1 MWTDV
6 LDLNEFYRSTL
17 GQMTVRLLRA
27 RLREVWPNVRGE
39 TVLGLG
45 YATPFLRPFIEE
57 AQRTMAFMP
66 AQQGVTRWPREGRN
80 LTTLVDEMDLPLP
93 DRSVDRVLLIHA
105 VECTEQVR
113 PMLREIWRVMA
124 DGGRLIVVAPTRAGL
139 WSQIDRSPFY
149 QGHPYSPGQLA
160 ALLRANMFAPLQQ
173 TRALFM
179 PPTRSR
185 LMMRMAP
192 AVERFGQRWLG
203 RFAGVSVIESGKQ
216 LYAGVAE
223 RSQSPALVVARPKLR
238 IASSRDTPCGAQRR
252 GRRGAGLLSFP
263 QQTIESIRMS
273 LSPRVIA
280 LLGFGEAGSAI
291 ARGLAAEGGWRGAA
305 RPGDNAPRR
314 LIAIDTALDKDAR
327 GTALGKQARAL
338 DVAIEGR
345 YTEALQRG
353 RPGDLRRP
361 GRACAGGSGSRP
373 RHC

>member
-105 VECTEQVR
+105 IECTEQVR

-173 TRALFM
+173 TRALFV

-238 IASSRDTPCGAQRR
+238 IASSRDTAQ
-252 GRRGAGLLSFP
+252 LSRAARNA
-263 QQTIESIRMS
+263 ED
-273 LSPRVIA
+273 
-280 LLGFGEAGSAI
+280 GEAPAS
-291 ARGLAAEGGWRGAA
+291 
-305 RPGDNAPRR
+305 
-314 LIAIDTALDKDAR
+314 
-327 GTALGKQARAL
+327 
-338 DVAIEGR
+338 
-345 YTEALQRG
+345 
-353 RPGDLRRP
+353 
-361 GRACAGGSGSRP
+361 
-373 RHC
+373 